1 MSTKARV
8 TQESRTPVVTP
19 RNRTRSLSDSDEEFH
34 LSPVQRMLGKISLS
48 DPEIIRRIIFDPSL
62 EPYQMVVRPGKWKF
76 PDCNIKTCIYR

>member
-19 RNRTRSLSDSDEEFH
+19 RNRARSLSDSDEEVH
-34 LSPVQRMLGKISLS
+34 LSPVQRMRGKISLS

-62 EPYQMVVRPGKWKF
+62 EP
-76 PDCNIKTCIYR
+76 